1 MIKHYYLNSDAAK
14 KAKQISRSLSIPDS
28 AVMGTKKHIIIQ
40 NANTL
45 PKTKSKNKK
54 YTIILYTT
62 LYYFICMTET
72 AILTIRV
79 KKNLKEKAKKFKIDI
94 SKTLRSALEEEIKK
108 REEQELSKALM
119 DIKDILQ
126 KIPDQEIVKT
136 IRESRDQR

>member
-1 MIKHYYLNSDAAK
+1 
-14 KAKQISRSLSIPDS
+14 
-28 AVMGTKKHIIIQ
+28 
-40 NANTL
+40 
-45 PKTKSKNKK
+45 
-54 YTIILYTT
+54 
-62 LYYFICMTET
+62 MTET

-79 KKNLKEKAKKFKIDI
+79 KKNLKEKAKKLKINI

>member
-1 MIKHYYLNSDAAK
+1 M
-14 KAKQISRSLSIPDS
+14 
-28 AVMGTKKHIIIQ
+28 
-40 NANTL
+40 
-45 PKTKSKNKK
+45 
-54 YTIILYTT
+54 
-62 LYYFICMTET
+62 YYFKCMTET

-79 KKNLKEKAKKFKIDI
+79 KKNLKEKAKKFKINI

-119 DIKDILQ
+119 DIKGILQ